1 MNNVLKDIDHLVLDI
16 LDEVLDINSN
26 KNVVLIYFLVKIKF
40 IKNMTINN
48 LSDLIS
54 IIAH

>member
-1 MNNVLKDIDHLVLDI
+1 MRSISKCSFDI
-16 LDEVLDINSN
+16 LDEILDINSN
-26 KNVVLIYFLVKIKF
+26 KNVSLIYYLVKIKF

-48 LSDLIS
+48 LRDLKS

>member
-48 LSDLIS
+48 LRDLKS